1 MIKMFQQ
8 TKQYNVKMRL
18 RNDRIVV
25 NRINA
30 PTNWEKEL
38 DVRKLKRLYGAEI
51 LEVEENMRSKN

>member
-38 DVRKLKRLYGAEI
+38 AVRKLKRLYGAEI